1 MPNLRGST
9 DRKHHGREQERSGR
23 DRNAESDDKFDFR
36 SAEEGSAE
44 EFGSKREGSSRK
56 KEPKPASHGGDEANK
71 GEKAKTETWFDVD
84 KGLKTK
90 NEMETT
96 SSDESGNRSEA
107 INLVR
112 MFDSGT
118 LNQLRPCRGKGN
130 KRGANTVT
138 AK

>member
-1 MPNLRGST
+1 MSMFPVLI
-9 DRKHHGREQERSGR
+9 
-23 DRNAESDDKFDFR
+23 
-36 SAEEGSAE
+36 
-44 EFGSKREGSSRK
+44 EFGRILFGSIWSGFLL
-56 KEPKPASHGGDEANK
+56 P